1 MSLSSETATLE
12 LINDKEDTVHRPFRF
27 GVVSGGLTPPDV
39 WVTQARRVEEL
50 GYASLLMPDRPSMG
64 GFALFPALAFAA
76 AATTALHVGSYV
88 FCNDYRHPAMLVKEV
103 VTLDQLSGGR
113 FELGL
118 GAGVSGYDYQ
128 QMGLSFESA
137 GTRVS
142 RLEEAI
148 LIIKQFFT
156 GEEVNFSGKYYTITG
171 MKARPGSVRQPHPP
185 IIIGSGGK
193 RMLTIAAREA
203 DIVAPTLKLGPN
215 GVDPTDAPLEE
226 KIAWIREAAGERFA
240 ELELAQSAYGI
251 SITDSGA
258 GALAPP
264 GFPIQ
269 MRAMSTEQAVEH
281 LLEQRER
288 YGFSYI
294 QVFDGQ
300 IENFAPVV
308 ARLNG
313 K

>member
-1 MSLSSETATLE
+1 MQ
-12 LINDKEDTVHRPFRF
+12 KPFRF
-27 GVVSGGLTPPDV
+27 GVVCGGLTSPEA
-39 WVTQARRVEEL
+39 WIAQARRIEEL

-64 GFALFPALAFAA
+64 GFALFSALAV
-76 AATTALHVGSYV
+76 AATATTSLHIGSYV

-103 VTLDQLSGGR
+103 ATLDQLSGGR

-148 LIIKQFFT
+148 LIIKQYFT
-156 GEEVNFSGKYYTITG
+156 AEEVNFAGQYYTISG
-171 MKARPGSVRQPHPP
+171 MKSLPKPAQQPHPP
-185 IIIGSGGK
+185 IFIGSGGK
-193 RMLTIAAREA
+193 RMLTIAARKA
-203 DIVAPTLKLGPN
+203 NIIAPAVKMGPG
-215 GVDPTDAPLEE
+215 GVDPTDVPLEE
-226 KIAWIREAAGERFA
+226 KINWIRDAAGERFA
-240 ELELAQSAYGI
+240 ELELAQVAYGI
-251 SITDSGA
+251 SLTDNAAKASP
-258 GALAPP
+258 PP

-269 MRAMSTEQAVEH
+269 MRGMSTDQAIEH

>member
-1 MSLSSETATLE
+1 M
-12 LINDKEDTVHRPFRF
+12 HRPFRF
-27 GVVSGGLTPPDV
+27 GVVSAGLTSPDM
-39 WVTQARRVEEL
+39 WVAQARRIEDL

-64 GFALFPALAFAA
+64 GFALFSALAVAA
-76 AATTALHVGSYV
+76 AATTSLRVGSYV

-103 VTLDQLSGGR
+103 ATLDLLSGGR

-118 GAGVSGYDYQ
+118 GAGVTGADYQ
-128 QMGLSFESA
+128 RMGMSFDSA

-142 RLEEAI
+142 RLEEAV
-148 LIIKQFFT
+148 LIIKQYFT
-156 GEEVNFSGKYYTITG
+156 REEVNFSGKYYTISG
-171 MKARPGSVRQPHPP
+171 MKALPRPAQRPRPP
-185 IIIGSGGK
+185 IFIGSSGK
-193 RMLTIAAREA
+193 RMLTLAAREA
-203 DIVAPTLKLGPN
+203 NIIAPTLKFGLN

-226 KIAWIREAAGERFA
+226 KIGWIRDVAGERFA
-240 ELELAQSAYGI
+240 DLELAQTAYGI
-251 SITDSGA
+251 SITDSSA
-258 GALAPP
+258 EAIAPP
-264 GFPIQ
+264 GFPVV
-269 MRAMSTEQAVEH
+269 MRGMSTGQVVEH

-300 IENFAPVV
+300 LENFAPVV